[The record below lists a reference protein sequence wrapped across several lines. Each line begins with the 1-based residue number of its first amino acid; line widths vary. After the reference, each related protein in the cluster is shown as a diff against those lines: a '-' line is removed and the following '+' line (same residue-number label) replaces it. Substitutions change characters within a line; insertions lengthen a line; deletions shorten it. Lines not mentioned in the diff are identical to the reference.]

1 MNNLRVRLRKG
12 VDIDITGKEDGVL
25 AAIGTPELHESFR
38 RDKKQAS
45 ESTDEAK
52 RETRTSMF

>member
-25 AAIGTPELHESFR
+25 AATPELHESFR

-52 RETRTSMF
+52 RETRTSLF

>member
-1 MNNLRVRLRKG
+1 MNNLCIRSRRE

-52 RETRTSMF
+52 REASTSLF

>member
-1 MNNLRVRLRKG
+1 MNNLCIRSRRE

-52 RETRTSMF
+52 RKASTSLF